1 MKLTNPFWKDVLS
14 SYHLAKHYTK
24 LNIDELLSL
33 DILNFVPVTDLN
45 YYIRWIEHN
54 VQYLCDL
61 IDPHTGNFYSFEQTR
76 NKLNTNNFLKYYI
89 LVSNAP
95 KYIKDHL
102 KENCVNVNFDIL
114 SKKDAYLERIVQS
127 KNVRFVYKGLANAI
141 ISLPTEKIFQMGK
154 TS

>member
-1 MKLTNPFWKDVLS
+1 MNTN
-14 SYHLAKHYTK
+14 
-24 LNIDELLSL
+24 ELLSL

-61 IDPHTGNFYSFEQTR
+61 IDPHSGNFYTFEQTR
-76 NKLNTNNFLKYYI
+76 NKLNTNNFLKYYS
-89 LVSNAP
+89 LVSNVP

-114 SKKDAYLERIVQS
+114 SKTDAY
-127 KNVRFVYKGLANAI
+127 
-141 ISLPTEKIFQMGK
+141 
-154 TS
+154 